1 MLILIPLD
9 SNSKENANITLS
21 TKAKFWA
28 VIDLQNGKIQKISFY
43 KKREEIE
50 DFVDVVILPSKNDYC
65 WPFIEENIPVLIA
78 PVQKS
83 IDDII
88 EAFLFKELYQLEA

>member
-1 MLILIPLD
+1 MLILLPLN
-9 SNSKENANITLS
+9 SNDIDTASLTLS
-21 TKAKFWA
+21 TKAKFWG
-28 VIDLQNGKIQKISFY
+28 VLELKEGKIQKIDFY
-43 KKREEIE
+43 KTREEIE

-78 PVQKS
+78 PTQRN
-83 IDDII
+83 IEDII

>member
-1 MLILIPLD
+1 MLILLPLD
-9 SNSKENANITLS
+9 SNDEQNASLTLS
-21 TKAKFWA
+21 TEAKYWA
-28 VIDLQNGKIQKISFY
+28 VIDLDAGKIKKIDFY
-43 KKREEIE
+43 KTREEIE

-78 PVQKS
+78 PIQRS
-83 IDDII
+83 IEDII